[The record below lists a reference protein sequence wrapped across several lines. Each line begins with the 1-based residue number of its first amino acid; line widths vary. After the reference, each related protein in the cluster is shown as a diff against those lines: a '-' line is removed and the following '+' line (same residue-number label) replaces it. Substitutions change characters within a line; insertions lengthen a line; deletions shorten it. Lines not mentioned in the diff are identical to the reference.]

1 MSKPPERIGLAILL
15 LLACALSWGSNVVV
29 GRAVHEDLPPIALA
43 FWRNATAF
51 AMVLPFTAKG
61 LIAQWRVIRECWV
74 VIFAAGVI
82 GTAVFNAM
90 TYWALHDTTAVN
102 GSIMMSLTPV
112 VVPIFAL
119 MILRMGLTGRQAAGI
134 AVSFV
139 GVIAILTGGDLSVIA
154 DLAFRQGDLW
164 MLGGM
169 VCWSLYTVVVKLR
182 PPELDPYVFL
192 SVLLAVAMAVL
203 IPFYIWES
211 AAGFTYPAT
220 WESAGVAI
228 YLGLFPTALALLFF
242 NMAVDIVGPN
252 RAGLCNHLV
261 PVFATI
267 LAVMFLGE
275 RLALFHLVGV
285 AFIAA
290 GLYLATAQGS
300 GRRA

>member
-1 MSKPPERIGLAILL
+1 MPKPPERIGLAVLL

-29 GRAVHEDLPPIALA
+29 GRAVHEEMPPIGLA

-61 LIAQWRVIRECWV
+61 LIAQWRTLRECWV

-90 TYWALHDTTAVN
+90 TYWALQDTTAVN

-119 MILRMGLTGRQAAGI
+119 MILRIGLTVRQAAGI

-139 GVIAILTGGDLSVIA
+139 GVVAILTGGDLSVLA
-154 DLAFRQGDLW
+154 EFAFRQGDLW

-169 VCWSLYTVVVKLR
+169 ICWSLYTVVVKLR
-182 PPELDPYVFL
+182 PAELDPYVFL
-192 SVLLAVAMAVL
+192 SALLAVAMVVL
-203 IPFYIWES
+203 IPFYVWES
-211 AAGFTYPAT
+211 ASGFAYPAT
-220 WESAGVAI
+220 WAGAGVAT

-261 PVFATI
+261 PVFATV
-267 LAVMFLGE
+267 LAVLFLGE
-275 RLALFHLVGV
+275 QLALFHLVGV

-290 GLYLATAQGS
+290 GLYLATATGS
-300 GRRA
+300 ARRV

>member
-1 MSKPPERIGLAILL
+1 MPKPPEKTGLAIVL

-29 GRAVHEDLPPIALA
+29 GRAVHEELPPIGLA
-43 FWRNATAF
+43 FWRNAAAF

-61 LIAQWRVIRECWV
+61 LITQWHTIRECWV
-74 VIFAAGVI
+74 VMFAAGVI

-90 TYWALHDTTAVN
+90 TYWALQDTTAVN

-112 VVPIFAL
+112 VIPVFAV
-119 MILRMGLTGRQAAGI
+119 MILRIGLTGRQAAGI

-139 GVIAILTGGDLSVIA
+139 GVVAILTGGDLSV
-154 DLAFRQGDLW
+154 LTEFAFRRGDLW

-169 VCWSLYTVVVKLR
+169 VCWALYSVVVKLR
-182 PPELDPYVFL
+182 PAELDPYVFL
-192 SVLLAVAMAVL
+192 SVLLAVAMVVL
-203 IPFYIWES
+203 LPFYVWES
-211 AAGFTYPAT
+211 GSGFTYPAT
-220 WESAGVAI
+220 WQAAGIAI

-267 LAVMFLGE
+267 LAVLFLGE
-275 RLALFHLVGV
+275 HLALFHLVGV

-300 GRRA
+300 ARRG

>member
-1 MSKPPERIGLAILL
+1 MPKPPERIGLAILL

-29 GRAVHEDLPPIALA
+29 GRAVHEDMPPIGLA

-61 LIAQWRVIRECWV
+61 LIAQWRLIRECWV

-112 VVPIFAL
+112 VIPIFAL
-119 MILRMGLTGRQAAGI
+119 MILRMGLTGRQAMGI

-139 GVIAILTGGDLSVIA
+139 GVIAILTGGDLSVLA

-182 PPELDPYVFL
+182 PAGLDPYVFL
-192 SVLLAVAMAVL
+192 SVLLAVAMVVL

-211 AAGFTYPAT
+211 ATGFAYPAT
-220 WESAGVAI
+220 WEGAGVAI

-267 LAVMFLGE
+267 LAVLFLGE
-275 RLALFHLVGV
+275 RLALFHLVGI

-290 GLYLATAQGS
+290 GLYLATATGS
-300 GRRA
+300 ARRA

>member
-1 MSKPPERIGLAILL
+1 MPKPPERLGLAIAL

-29 GRAVHEDLPPIALA
+29 GRAVHEDMPPIGLA

-61 LIAQWRVIRECWV
+61 LIVQWRLIRECWV

-82 GTAVFNAM
+82 GTAVFNVM

-112 VVPIFAL
+112 VIPIFAL
-119 MILRMGLTGRQAAGI
+119 AILRIGLTRRQAAGI
-134 AVSFV
+134 AVSFI
-139 GVIAILTGGDLSVIA
+139 GVIAILTGGDLSILT
-154 DLAFRQGDLW
+154 DFAFRQGDLW

-169 VCWSLYTVVVKLR
+169 VCWSLYSVVVKLR

-192 SVLLAVAMAVL
+192 SVLLAVAMVVL
-203 IPFYIWES
+203 IPFYLWES
-211 AAGFTYPAT
+211 ATVLAYPAT
-220 WESAGVAI
+220 WESAGVAV

-267 LAVMFLGE
+267 LAVLFLGE
-275 RLALFHLVGV
+275 RLALFHLVGI

-300 GRRA
+300 ARRA

>member
-1 MSKPPERIGLAILL
+1 MPKPPERIGLAIVL

-29 GRAVHEDLPPIALA
+29 GRAVHEDLPPIGLA

-61 LIAQWRVIRECWV
+61 LIAQWRVIRECWLA
-74 VIFAAGVI
+74 IFAAGVI

-90 TYWALHDTTAVN
+90 TYWALQDTTAVN

-112 VVPIFAL
+112 VVPVFAL
-119 MILRMGLTGRQAAGI
+119 MILRIGLTWRQAAGI
-134 AVSFV
+134 AVSFI
-139 GVIAILTGGDLSVIA
+139 GVIAILTSGDLSVLA
-154 DLAFRQGDLW
+154 DFAFRQGDLW
-164 MLGGM
+164 MIGGM

-182 PPELDPYVFL
+182 PAELDPYVFL
-192 SVLLAVAMAVL
+192 SVLLAVAMVAL

-211 AAGFTYPAT
+211 AAGFPYPAT
-220 WESAGVAI
+220 WEGTGVAL

-267 LAVMFLGE
+267 LAVLFLGE

-300 GRRA
+300 ARRA